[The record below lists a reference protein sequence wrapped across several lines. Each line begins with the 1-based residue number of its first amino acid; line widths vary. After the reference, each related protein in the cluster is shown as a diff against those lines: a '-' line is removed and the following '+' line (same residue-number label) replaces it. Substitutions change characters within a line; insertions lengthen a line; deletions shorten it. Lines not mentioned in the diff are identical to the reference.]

1 MDITEIRIKLQK
13 MEEKYP
19 LFVEC
24 WGKFLNLREKSFS
37 NTIEKCDKA
46 IELIKESD
54 IDLTPET
61 ICLLLVLTNNLEI

>member
-1 MDITEIRIKLQK
+1 MLTDIRIKLQK

-24 WGKFLNLREKSFS
+24 WEKFLNLREKSFLNS
-37 NTIEKCDKA
+37 IEKCDKA
-46 IELIKESD
+46 IESIKKSD

-61 ICLLLVLTNNLEI
+61 IGLLLILIKQTI